1 MKSCNQMA
9 QLQLGKRAR
18 ETFQVMHHAFPT
30 MVGRTQVIR
39 KLQIVQ

>member
-1 MKSCNQMA
+1 MKSFNQMA

-18 ETFQVMHHAFPT
+18 ETFQVMHHVIPT
-30 MVGRTQVIR
+30 MAGRTQVTR